1 MKKLMNIRKN
11 SKKGFTLIELIVVI
25 VIIAILV
32 AALTPAILGV
42 IQRANR
48 AADEADARTMMTVG
62 SVAATMSTP
71 PSTAGLNAT
80 DGPAAFR
87 SAFGI
92 GDTTTGL
99 TSGTYNI
106 NFNGAFAYAVELNGG
121 RLGTSV
127 SPKVSI
133 GNTDATP
140 TSIVRVVIGDDGKIV
155 SVELNPTT

>member
-62 SVAATMSTP
+62 SVAATGNTP
-71 PSTAGLNAT
+71 PGTAGLAKK
-80 DGPAAFR
+80 DFLD
-87 SAFGI
+87 AFGI
-92 GDTTTGL
+92 DENTTTGL
-99 TSGTYNI
+99 IAGTYI
-106 NFNGAFAYAVELNGG
+106 IKYNGAFAFAVELTGG
-121 RLGTSV
+121 RTTDTVTIGNYAGTETSV
-127 SPKVSI
+127 ITVKI
-133 GNTDATP
+133 LP
-140 TSIVRVVIGDDGKIV
+140 TGLIDTVAV
-155 SVELNPTT
+155 TT